1 MKIYFNHKEELWNSW
16 SHGAGIILGLV
27 IGVAF
32 LVWCGWARN
41 GWATAGIILYLF
53 GMLSS
58 YVASTVYHA
67 LSAWSPWKQKLRRWD
82 HAAIYWHIAGSYSP
96 ITLVGLGVVHIHL
109 GGGDSRNG
117 EDLLL
122 AQGPQ
127 HRRDRVLCG
136 YGT

>member
-1 MKIYFNHKEELWNSW
+1 MKIFFNHKEELWNSW

-58 YVASTVYHA
+58 YVASTV
-67 LSAWSPWKQKLRRWD
+67 
-82 HAAIYWHIAGSYSP
+82 
-96 ITLVGLGVVHIHL
+96 
-109 GGGDSRNG
+109 
-117 EDLLL
+117 
-122 AQGPQ
+122 
-127 HRRDRVLCG
+127 
-136 YGT
+136 